1 MRKTNETIGVEMVTP
16 KGKKATRTYLYEI
29 ERFTRLGKE
38 IKISPKANITVNK
51 SGFKTE
57 FFVESVNVLIGI
69 GKDHTADLI
78 MSKDSWEAL
87 NKGAKVNIETT
98 EDFKKKYVYKKK

>member
-1 MRKTNETIGVEMVTP
+1 MKKTNEGEKVAS
-16 KGKKATRTYLYEI
+16 ATQYEI

-51 SGFKTE
+51 VGFKTE
-57 FFVESVNVLIGI
+57 FFCETVQIIIGI
-69 GKDHTADLI
+69 GKNHTASLI

-87 NKGAKVNIETT
+87 NTGAKVHIETT
-98 EDFKKKYVYKKK
+98 EDYKKKYVYKK